1 MIPKCV
7 RRPLLEFLASTG
19 GHYSREQ
26 LPVSIAT
33 IKAKCFVVLL
43 VVGMATA
50 IPAQQASPGT
60 AASTHPADP
69 AQVFQRGQDALNQNQ
84 LDEAERDFR
93 HVLQLDPQ
101 AGAAYANLGVVYM
114 RRKQWSKAL
123 QSLEKAQ
130 KLMPNVA
137 GIQLNIGL
145 AYFRQNE
152 FLKAIPPLESVMR
165 AQPDAPQ
172 PRYLLGL
179 CYFFDERWAD
189 ATATL
194 EPLWELESKQFP
206 YLYVL
211 SNAAHRAGRK
221 ELDDRA
227 TEQLIRLSNGS
238 AQYHLFVG
246 KYYLDRQQYD
256 QAIAEFAAAG
266 EADPNFPFVHFNLGL
281 AHLKKQEYTLARA
294 EFLKDAALE
303 PDVALNYQELGN
315 TYWQMQ
321 DDENAEKSYREAL
334 KHDPRLVDSR
344 IGLAKIYQ
352 RQQKY
357 AAALSEADAA
367 VKADPDRPDVHYV
380 RGQALL
386 RLGRKTEAQKEL
398 QIASSKEHGS
408 ENDKQNT
415 VPSPE
420 LLQDTQ

>member
-1 MIPKCV
+1 M
-7 RRPLLEFLASTG
+7 
-19 GHYSREQ
+19 
-26 LPVSIAT
+26 
-33 IKAKCFVVLL
+33 KCFVALL
-43 VVGMATA
+43 AFGMAA
-50 IPAQQASPGT
+50 SGFAQQSAPGAPGNSHVGANAET
-60 AASTHPADP
+60 RSADP
-69 AQVFQRGQDALNQNQ
+69 AQVFQRGQEALNQNQ
-84 LDEAERDFR
+84 LDEAERNFR
-93 HVLQLDPQ
+93 QVLELDPQ
-101 AGAAYANLGVVYM
+101 SGAAYANLGVVYM
-114 RRKQWSKAL
+114 RRKDWAKAL
-123 QSLEKAQ
+123 QSLEKAE

-152 FLKAIPPLESVMR
+152 FLKAIPPLEIVVH

-179 CYFFDERWAD
+179 CYFFDERWTD
-189 ATATL
+189 AAATL
-194 EPLWELESKQFP
+194 EPLWDLESKQLP

-221 ELDDRA
+221 ELDDRS
-227 TEQLIRLSNGS
+227 TEQLIRLGNGS

-256 QAIAEFAAAG
+256 QAMTEFAAA
-266 EADPNFPFVHFNLGL
+266 ADKDPNFPFVHFNLGL
-281 AHLKKQEYTLARA
+281 AHLKKQEYTQARD

-315 TYWQMQ
+315 TFWQMQ
-321 DDENAEKSYREAL
+321 EDENAAKNYREAL
-334 KHDPRLVDSR
+334 KRDPHLVDSR

-352 RQQKY
+352 RQTKY
-357 AAALSEADAA
+357 AAALAEADAA
-367 VKADPDRPDVHYV
+367 VKTDPDRPDVHYV

-408 ENDKQNT
+408 EDKQNAS